1 MGVDK
6 TPEHDTPGGN
16 GSPVIFEEEDN

>member
-6 TPEHDTPGGN
+6 TPEHDIPGGT
-16 GSPVIFEEEDN
+16 GSLVIFEEEEN